1 MSYGQECKSNSSTLK
16 GNNYIDIRFRLD
28 TKILSPCY
36 AVVRVYHKLL
46 ATKKKFLSAIEL
58 YDRSGRAAALANVNK
73 DATRRGLVEA
83 AR

>member
-58 YDRSGRAAALANVNK
+58 YDRSGRAAY
-73 DATRRGLVEA
+73 
-83 AR
+83 